1 MAENERLRQQ
11 RERYKRRKA
20 AHPTLCR
27 ICGKAVEPTH
37 SSSGR
42 MASRHFHEECLV
54 DEAIKAV
61 MDGYTMDGHPAL
73 KRMKNREITR
83 TDILEIMQERGIE
96 YNEKTR
102 GSRRMNPERTPNEQR
117 ANKERTES
125 EQREKAIIK
134 KILKEY

>member
-1 MAENERLRQQ
+1 MVENERLRQQ

-27 ICGKAVEPTH
+27 ICGKAVEPIH
-37 SSSGR
+37 LSSGR
-42 MASRHFHEECLV
+42 MASRHYHDECLV

-117 ANKERTES
+117 ANKERTERKGYY
-125 EQREKAIIK
+125 QKN
-134 KILKEY
+134 LKEY